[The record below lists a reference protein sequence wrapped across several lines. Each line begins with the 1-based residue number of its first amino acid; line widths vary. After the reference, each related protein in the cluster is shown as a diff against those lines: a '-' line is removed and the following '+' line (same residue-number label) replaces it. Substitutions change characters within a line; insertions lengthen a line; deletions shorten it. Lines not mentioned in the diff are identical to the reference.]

1 MQAVEKAI
9 QDLKAAKGT
18 QVEEAIR
25 QINVLAGRPKLTS
38 PAVIIAAVESLVD
51 VATRTS
57 HKDLE
62 YYCKALQAC
71 RRFEASPD
79 LCSLCLR
86 LFGSQ
91 EDKKISAAI
100 AEWSKQQ
107 KYEEPKENSC
117 NTQGSGNLHGSVNS
131 QGAPQYPFWPQMWG
145 PPNVQNFPPNNGMHY
160 FRPYPFV
167 GGPMGN
173 GMGRPRMGGVCYYCK
188 RKGHFV
194 ANCPK
199 LNDKKEK

>member
-25 QINVLAGRPKLTS
+25 QLNVLAGRPKLTS

-71 RRFEASPD
+71 RRFEGSPD

-86 LFGSQ
+86 LFGSH
-91 EDKKISAAI
+91 EYKKYL
-100 AEWSKQQ
+100 Q
-107 KYEEPKENSC
+107 P
-117 NTQGSGNLHGSVNS
+117 
-131 QGAPQYPFWPQMWG
+131 
-145 PPNVQNFPPNNGMHY
+145 
-160 FRPYPFV
+160 
-167 GGPMGN
+167 
-173 GMGRPRMGGVCYYCK
+173 
-188 RKGHFV
+188 
-194 ANCPK
+194 
-199 LNDKKEK
+199 